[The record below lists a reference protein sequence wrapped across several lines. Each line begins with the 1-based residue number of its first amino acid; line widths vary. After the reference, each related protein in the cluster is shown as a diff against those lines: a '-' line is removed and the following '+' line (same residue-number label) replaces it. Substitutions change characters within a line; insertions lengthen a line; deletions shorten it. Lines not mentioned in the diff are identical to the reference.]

1 MPIPAPPL
9 SEILALWPEILLS
22 LGACALLLFDL
33 LTSRDR

>member
-22 LGACALLLFDL
+22 RGRPAPCCSSILITGQ
-33 LTSRDR
+33 